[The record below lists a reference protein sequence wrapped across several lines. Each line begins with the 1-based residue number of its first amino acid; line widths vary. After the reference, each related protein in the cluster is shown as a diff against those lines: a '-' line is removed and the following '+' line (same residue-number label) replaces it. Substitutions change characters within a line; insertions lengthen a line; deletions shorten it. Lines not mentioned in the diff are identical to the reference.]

1 MTTANP
7 FVQFASKVG
16 RGCEKAWGKEK
27 TGKLSTVEVASFKP
41 SKRIALAMM
50 GWVMRSSDKV
60 SARDSKSNLKNMIS
74 INSWVRTYPNRGI
87 KRRKTNRSWAQV
99 ILSPPDSSSLVDTT
113 FQLNSNTSRLSIER
127 QCKVRLH
134 RPRKI
139 ISGDLPFVPS
149 EGIDYVLELANTR
162 DDEGKKKTTKVVW
175 RSRKTSTGD
184 WSLSVEDDLDS
195 CEERKGHGAVRNKEC
210 TECLHAPSTLTYFL
224 HMQRRFS
231 FHDVSPDPD
240 PSWDSIWI
248 CCSRRNSTSTRGW

>member
-16 RGCEKAWGKEK
+16 QGCEKAWGKEK

-60 SARDSKSNLKNMIS
+60 SARDSKSKNMIS

-127 QCKVRLH
+127 QCKVRPH

-139 ISGDLPFVPS
+139 FRVTTWSSPPFVPS

-162 DDEGKKKTTKVVW
+162 DDEEKKTTKVVW
-175 RSRKTSTGD
+175 RSRKTSTGV

-210 TECLHAPSTLTYFL
+210 TECLHAPSTLT
-224 HMQRRFS
+224 
-231 FHDVSPDPD
+231 
-240 PSWDSIWI
+240 
-248 CCSRRNSTSTRGW
+248 